1 MSGSCGGLVTES
13 DWPTVMCPGCMTK
26 MTVRKVVADGPG
38 TITGK
43 ILYVCE
49 SCKTE
54 TERPYKGPRLQERP
68 L

>member
-1 MSGSCGGLVTES
+1 MTES
-13 DWPTVMCPGCMTK
+13 KWPTVICPGCKVK
-26 MTVRKVVADGPG
+26 MAVKKVVADGRG

-49 SCKTE
+49 VCKTE

-68 L
+68 R

>member
-1 MSGSCGGLVTES
+1 
-13 DWPTVMCPGCMTK
+13 MTK